1 MIGIAILLR
10 RCYETIGGQ
19 ARARGELPTPFCN
32 EIKHDGQKSL
42 GVARCTSQRDSLA
55 ICNLVPYKKEF
66 QWKLPNSTIRQDSR
80 CELEGNNRDGEDIL
94 EVYGTSSRCF
104 DFKQPWRERKCGR
117 HSCQNGTL
125 YVAVHD
131 SNFYPCYYAGQHV
144 HIRRITEGWL
154 REGIIVCPACDEFCS
169 QCKEHEKTD
178 NYIGDPD
185 LDVPCSSCELLIW
198 VSIGVVLS
206 RAVLGL
212 M

>member
-1 MIGIAILLR
+1 
-10 RCYETIGGQ
+10 
-19 ARARGELPTPFCN
+19 
-32 EIKHDGQKSL
+32 
-42 GVARCTSQRDSLA
+42 
-55 ICNLVPYKKEF
+55 EF

-117 HSCQNGTL
+117 
-125 YVAVHD
+125 
-131 SNFYPCYYAGQHV
+131 
-144 HIRRITEGWL
+144 ITDGWL

-206 RAVLGL
+206 KAVLGL